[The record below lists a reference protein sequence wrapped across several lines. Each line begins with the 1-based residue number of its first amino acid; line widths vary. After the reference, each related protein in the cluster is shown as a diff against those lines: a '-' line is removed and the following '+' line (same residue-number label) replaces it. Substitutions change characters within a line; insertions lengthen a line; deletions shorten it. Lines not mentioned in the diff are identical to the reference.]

1 MPEDLNVP
9 ETRPE
14 YGMDHVDV
22 MAYLGLKRAKSLSK
36 KEEDKDD
43 PVAP

>member
-14 YGMDHVDV
+14 AGVDHVDV
-22 MAYLGLKRAKSLSK
+22 MSFLGLKRASPVAK
-36 KEEDKDD
+36 KEGDDKKLS
-43 PVAP
+43 P